1 MNTNHRAPGG
11 YRARRHVR
19 WRMRAAAVALSLG
32 GLLGFWEIVS
42 HAPAA
47 PAQTEPTLQNAE
59 QQLQLNNGTQSWFSP
74 QGAPRPPD
82 VVSGVS

>member
-1 MNTNHRAPGG
+1 MKASNRAPGN

-19 WRMRAAAVALSLG
+19 WRMRVVAVALSLG
-32 GLLGFWEIVS
+32 GLLGLWEIVS
-42 HAPAA
+42 HTSAAPAA
-47 PAQTEPTLQNAE
+47 TEPSLQNAE
-59 QQLQLNNGTQSWFSP
+59 QQLQLGNGTQSWFSP